1 MTESKE
7 LKCLFLISSTIN
19 TVSSTVLGGH
29 KRSMFSTQERFE
41 QTLHTIKS
49 IKGRINN
56 PIIVLLESS
65 QLDEKMK
72 ETLSKECT
80 IYVDLSNHSISKYL
94 SESKDKGLSEI
105 YSLRQGMRYV
115 LELGIQFDVL
125 FKLGGRYYLDDK
137 FDISMFDSK
146 SLVFRE
152 FSNENFKEDR
162 WFSTMLYGI
171 GWEHRWNYMEALS
184 DILVLRSNN
193 MTPDIEHS
201 IRILLINR
209 PEMKIVDRIGG
220 SGRMAVNG
228 ELAEH

>member
-41 QTLHTIKS
+41 QTLYTIKS
-49 IKGRINN
+49 IRDRIKN
-56 PIIVLLESS
+56 PIIILLESS
-65 QLDEKMK
+65 QLDEKMRYL
-72 ETLSKECT
+72 LSNECD
-80 IYVDLSNHSISKYL
+80 IYVDLSNHSISKHL
-94 SESKDKGLSEI
+94 SEGKDKGLSEI
-105 YSLRQGMRYV
+105 YSLRHGMRYV

-137 FDISMFDSK
+137 FDLSKFDSK

-152 FSNENFKEDR
+152 FNNHSDK

-171 GWEHRWNYMEALS
+171 GWENRWHYMEALS